1 VILTLL
7 LRLSFRLKVLEWV
20 GYDARL
26 VKSRVHRDHCP
37 VTVNV
42 AVCQG
47 GQVVVTSGMLT
58 PSKFSMTSFYVT
70 SFICSSVRATL
81 IIFSMTSALI
91 VQKLAC

>member
-1 VILTLL
+1 MILTLL
-7 LRLSFRLKVLEWV
+7 LRLFFRLKVLEWV

-26 VKSRVHRDHCP
+26 VKSRVDCDHCP
-37 VTVNV
+37 VAVNV
-42 AVCQG
+42 AVWQG
-47 GQVVVTSGMLT
+47 GQVVVTSGMLK